1 LSLDNGSL
9 VGRAGYYG
17 LMNNAAEFTY
27 PLIGFTYGRKTDI
40 AKRVLNNKDAALLI
54 LAANGG
60 VMRVADVK
68 GLLRGWRPGTTG
80 RNVIRPGRFNLRT
93 NKYEKP
99 VYGTDPSELHFSYL
113 FNAYYGHITE
123 NYDWAGPRRHYSV
136 GAYMWRP
143 FKNRAAISALGR
155 ARLRALAAQAAA
167 AGVSLEPEV
176 VESSAEAA

>member
-1 LSLDNGSL
+1 
-9 VGRAGYYG
+9 
-17 LMNNAAEFTY
+17 MNNGTEFTY
-27 PLIGFTYGRKTDI
+27 PLIGFHHGKVTNLAARI
-40 AKRVLNNKDAALLI
+40 LNNKDAALLI

-68 GLLRGWRPGTTG
+68 ALLRGWRPGTTG
-80 RNVIRPGRFNLRT
+80 KNVIKSGRYDFKL
-93 NKYEKP
+93 NKYVKP

-113 FNAYYGHITE
+113 FNTFYGHITE
-123 NYDWAGPRRHYSV
+123 NYDHPGWNGRCKYSS

-155 ARLRALAAQAAA
+155 ARLNVLAAQAAK

-176 VESSAEAA
+176 VESAAQAA